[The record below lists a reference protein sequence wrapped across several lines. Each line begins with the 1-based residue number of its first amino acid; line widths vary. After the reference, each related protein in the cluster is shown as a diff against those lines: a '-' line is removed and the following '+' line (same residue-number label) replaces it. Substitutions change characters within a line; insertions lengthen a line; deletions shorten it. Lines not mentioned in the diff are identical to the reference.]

1 MSKSNKINFDNLNSI
16 FTIGTKFVGYVHNNQ
31 MVGSMVHSTRTVQTM
46 TGRMFEIIGICN
58 IPVGSKLKQIHKNF
72 YIQEF
77 GGVKSLDDI

>member
-1 MSKSNKINFDNLNSI
+1 
-16 FTIGTKFVGYVHNNQ
+16 
-31 MVGSMVHSTRTVQTM
+31 M